1 MTEQLLLPIGF
12 PDSASFENFYPGR
25 SAEVVDGLRA
35 LLSGEATGPFYIYG
49 KEGTGKS
56 HLLYSLLGELGS
68 RDMPAAYLSL
78 ADEGVNP
85 GDLDMLDTSG
95 WVCIDNIDAWSGDKE
110 KEQNLFGLFER
121 VQNNSGMWVATGSH
135 RPANLGL
142 ALADLASRLGSGVV
156 YRLQELNDDERREA
170 LCRRAEFRGLRLGD
184 EALGYLLT
192 RTSRNTSDLFA
203 LLDRIDRAS
212 LLEGRRITVPF
223 LRTLL

>member
-1 MTEQLLLPIGF
+1 
-12 PDSASFENFYPGR
+12 
-25 SAEVVDGLRA
+25 
-35 LLSGEATGPFYIYG
+35 
-49 KEGTGKS
+49 
-56 HLLYSLLGELGS
+56 
-68 RDMPAAYLSL
+68 LSL